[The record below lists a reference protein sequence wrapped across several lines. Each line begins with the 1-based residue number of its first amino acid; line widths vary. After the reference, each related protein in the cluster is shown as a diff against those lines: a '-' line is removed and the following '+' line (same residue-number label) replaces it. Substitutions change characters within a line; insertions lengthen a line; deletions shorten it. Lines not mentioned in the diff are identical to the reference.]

1 MTRRPW
7 VFALVGV
14 LALVATSVL
23 VAMRDRPSAS
33 VRPAAPAVSG
43 LTLLVVEGETAPLGA
58 VVGTTGFGGTGVL
71 VLPQQA
77 TVTIPGQGEST
88 VAEALE
94 LPPEQAATAVSNLLG
109 VWIDHAAT
117 TDAARLAALVDRVG
131 GVQIGGETVS
141 GQDAIA
147 SFGEPGA
154 GGARALAVALE
165 AIAGSGA
172 TWTGEDLSQAD
183 ERRVVLRTLNS
194 AAGARVTVLPAEEVA
209 TGLFQSAP
217 ETVTAGL
224 VQAFGGPVEE
234 AVPVIVLNGNG
245 APGVG
250 EMVAEKILPG
260 GFRIVVSDNASTF
273 DHAETLV
280 VVGSSNDVDLA
291 ERVRDLLGI
300 GSVSVSVGSGI
311 APVTIVVGKDFI
323 G

>member
-7 VFALVGV
+7 LVALLGV

-23 VAMRDRPSAS
+23 VAMRDRP
-33 VRPAAPAVSG
+33 AATVPPTAPTASG
-43 LTLLVVEGETAPLGA
+43 LTLLVVEGEDVPLGA
-58 VVGTTGFGGTGVL
+58 VVGTTGFGGTGLL

-77 TVTIPGQGEST
+77 TVTIPGQGEAT
-88 VAEALE
+88 VAEALG

-117 TDAARLAALVDRVG
+117 TDAARLAALIDRMG
-131 GVQIGGETVS
+131 GVEIGGGSVTGEEAVAS
-141 GQDAIA
+141 LGQPDAQ
-147 SFGEPGA
+147 
-154 GGARALAVALE
+154 GARALAVTLE

-172 TWTGEDLSQAD
+172 TWSEEDLSWVRGPGA
-183 ERRVVLRTLNS
+183 VLRTLNA
-194 AAGARVTVLPAEEVA
+194 AAGAEVTVLRAEEVA
-209 TGLFQSAP
+209 TGLYLSSP
-217 ETVTAGL
+217 EVVTAAL

-260 GFRIVVSDNASTF
+260 GFRIVVSGNASTF

-280 VVGSSNDVDLA
+280 VVGSSDDVDLA
-291 ERVRDLLGI
+291 ERVRDLLGM
-300 GSVSVSVGSGI
+300 GSVSVSVGSGL